1 MRRFDL
7 CIIGSGSGN
16 TIVDDQFADWDVALV
31 DKGIPGTGAF
41 GGTCLNVGC
50 IPTKM
55 FVLPADHARDPVE
68 AAKLGVDLSFD
79 GARWPD
85 IRDRIF
91 GRIDPIAAGGAKYR
105 AEADNVTLYR
115 KQAHFVDAKVL
126 DVGDGDLITAETFV
140 LAAGSRATMPPIP
153 GLDEVTAHTSD
164 TVMRLDT
171 LPKSMIIIGAGYIAA
186 EFAHVFSAFGT
197 KVTVLSRSG
206 GMLGNEDADISER
219 FTELMGEQID
229 LRGPVKA
236 EQIEEEPDGTI
247 VVHTSHG
254 DRITAEVLLVAT
266 GRRPNSD
273 LLGLENTGVGVDDDG
288 YVLVDE
294 HQRVRGADGFF
305 ALGDLDTRNQLK
317 HVANRE
323 ARVVKHNLLHP
334 DAMISCDR
342 RFIPHA
348 VFSDPQVA
356 SVGLTEEQARDM
368 GVDFAVVTQDYGS
381 VAYGWAME
389 DSTHF
394 IKLLAERS
402 TNQLIGAH
410 LLGPQASTLIQPLI
424 QAMVFGTQ
432 VPEMARNQYWIH
444 PALPEVIEN
453 ALLGLDL

>member
-16 TIVDDQFADWDVALV
+16 TIVDDQFADWDVAMV

-68 AAKLGVDLSFD
+68 AAKLGIDLTFD
-79 GARWPD
+79 RARWPD

-91 GRIDPIAAGGAKYR
+91 GRIDPIAAGGEKYR

-115 KQAHFVDAKVL
+115 KQAHFVDDKVL
-126 DVGDGDLITAETFV
+126 DVGDGELITATTFV

-153 GLDEVTAHTSD
+153 GLDQVTAHTSD

-186 EFAHVFSAFGT
+186 ELAHVFSAFGT
-197 KVTVLSRSG
+197 QVTLLSRSG
-206 GMLGNEDADISER
+206 GMLNDEDADISAR

-236 EQIEEEPDGTI
+236 EQIEEEADGTI
-247 VVHTSHG
+247 VVHTTHG

-273 LLGLENTGVGVDDDG
+273 LLSLENTGVGVDDDG

-356 SVGLTEEQARDM
+356 SVGLSEEQARDM
-368 GVDFAVVTQDYGS
+368 GLDFAVVTQDYGS

-389 DSTHF
+389 DSRHF
-394 IKLLAERS
+394 IKLLAERA
-402 TNQLIGAH
+402 TKQLIGAH

-424 QAMVFGTQ
+424 QAMVFATE
-432 VPEMARNQYWIH
+432 VPEMARGQYWIH